1 MKVSV
6 IVPVGNGERFIEA
19 ALESIFFQGDTFPG
33 LELEVIVVD
42 NGSTDSTVDLIRR
55 RFGSSVIMGQEPRRG
70 AAFARNRG
78 IGLATSPWLAFLD
91 ADDLWL
97 PGKLRDQCAAFAAMP
112 GLGMVFCQG
121 EEFSDPPGT
130 FPAVETARGFNHA
143 SALLVRREVFEK
155 LGGFPD
161 IALMEDI
168 ALSRALKRL
177 GRPLCLRAKVRT
189 SGRRWDQNGALRTIL
204 LMWRLRLA
212 FALGA
217 KPDDLARRYG
227 YAPRN
232 SGP

>member
-78 IGLATSPWLAFLD
+78 IGLTTSPWLAFLD

-143 SALLVRREVFEK
+143 SALLVRREVFDLVGLFPEFRCGEFIAWFGWAQT
-155 LGGFPD
+155 LGVAAHVVPRVLVRRR
-161 IALMEDI
+161 IHA
-168 ALSRALKRL
+168 ANTTRSRQLLTDYAAAMQWLISRRR
-177 GRPLCLRAKVRT
+177 GHAANEN
-189 SGRRWDQNGALRTIL
+189 SGR
-204 LMWRLRLA
+204 
-212 FALGA
+212 
-217 KPDDLARRYG
+217 
-227 YAPRN
+227 
-232 SGP
+232 

>member
-42 NGSTDSTVDLIRR
+42 NGSTDSTVDLVRR

-97 PGKLRDQCAAFAAMP
+97 PGKLRDQCAALAAMP
-112 GLGMVFCQG
+112 GLGMVFSQG
-121 EEFSDPPGT
+121 EEFSDPPET
-130 FPAVETARGFNHA
+130 FPAVETARSFNYA
-143 SALLVRREVFEK
+143 SALLVRREVFDLVGLFPEFRCGEFIAWFGWAQT
-155 LGGFPD
+155 LGVPAHVVPRVLVRRR
-161 IALMEDI
+161 IHA
-168 ALSRALKRL
+168 ANTTRSRQLLTDYAAAMQWLISRRR
-177 GRPLCLRAKVRT
+177 GPAAKEN
-189 SGRRWDQNGALRTIL
+189 SGR
-204 LMWRLRLA
+204 
-212 FALGA
+212 
-217 KPDDLARRYG
+217 
-227 YAPRN
+227 
-232 SGP
+232 